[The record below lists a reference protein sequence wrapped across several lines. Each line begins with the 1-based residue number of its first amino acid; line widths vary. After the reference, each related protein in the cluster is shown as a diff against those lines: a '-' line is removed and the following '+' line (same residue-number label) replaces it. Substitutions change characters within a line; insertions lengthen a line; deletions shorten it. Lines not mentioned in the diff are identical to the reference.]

1 MQENGGCDTVR
12 NEGKVRLG
20 RRREREEYDLEAA
33 WSYQQNENREGEE
46 AIGMKWKIWRQ
57 TEKSMYCN

>member
-20 RRREREEYDLEAA
+20 RRREREEYERKQRRRGSDRNEMKDLEA
-33 WSYQQNENREGEE
+33 NREL
-46 AIGMKWKIWRQ
+46 
-57 TEKSMYCN
+57 YVL